1 MEDYK
6 LNKFVNSEKFEK
18 WLKDNYKHNLTQ
30 QTISVFYDEL
40 QRQQAETGMSMFE
53 MSSTQ
58 TKSGNPETI
67 SYDYNFVLDENKDC
81 KEETFEF

>member
-1 MEDYK
+1 
-6 LNKFVNSEKFEK
+6 
-18 WLKDNYKHNLTQ
+18 
-30 QTISVFYDEL
+30 
-40 QRQQAETGMSMFE
+40 MFE